1 MGATCED
8 CHGPYVEDHP
18 EAGVMQ
24 LSVDSTIC
32 HDCHTSTF
40 EQWEDSTHA
49 QAGVQCIG
57 CHLSHSQAFRL
68 TDESLCSSCHQD
80 LAADYDETCHGF
92 AGVACTDCHLSS
104 ASGSHKAGGSVAEFK
119 LDRPSDTAWI
129 STNQSR
135 DSNLAIMALMEFDQ
149 AGDSGPAAPNH
160 DFTAVSSEDC
170 MACHQ
175 EEIHEESLCTHGN
188 REGHEDILIKAE
200 GMPELAAKFETVK
213 NENKSLQIMAP
224 VCLGLGIGLGVMLG
238 IILMLAI
245 GYVSQGRVGT

>member
-1 MGATCED
+1 
-8 CHGPYVEDHP
+8 
-18 EAGVMQ
+18 
-24 LSVDSTIC
+24 
-32 HDCHTSTF
+32 
-40 EQWEDSTHA
+40 
-49 QAGVQCIG
+49 
-57 CHLSHSQAFRL
+57 
-68 TDESLCSSCHQD
+68 
-80 LAADYDETCHGF
+80 
-92 AGVACTDCHLSS
+92 
-104 ASGSHKAGGSVAEFK
+104 
-119 LDRPSDTAWI
+119 
-129 STNQSR
+129 
-135 DSNLAIMALMEFDQ
+135 MALMEFDQ